1 MPISPPRAAVVS
13 LLSAAVAAAAAAAAC
28 GASAVA
34 LSSSISASLVL
45 HGLGG
50 AGAGG
55 DRIGVAEAFA
65 FPHAPSARYRTSR
78 PTSTTRTG
86 GVTGTS
92 LVGGPSSP
100 LFGGFGDGAAAA
112 AAAVHRRHG
121 KAISVPVD
129 AQHEGVGLRAASASD
144 DAGGNEID
152 VTIGQPIINGDAD
165 VTSTSTSTD
174 DEKEE
179 KEEDGEPPQ
188 PLVLE
193 AVPPASHS
201 LETTAT
207 GPAGGPVTTLTVHLG
222 APGHPDPIV
231 LQTGRVGR
239 QAAGAVTLTRGDT
252 VLYATAARDSR
263 PKDNIDFLPL
273 SVDHQE
279 RFSSAG
285 LTSGSYNKRDG
296 RVS

>member
-1 MPISPPRAAVVS
+1 M
-13 LLSAAVAAAAAAAAC
+13 
-28 GASAVA
+28 
-34 LSSSISASLVL
+34 
-45 HGLGG
+45 
-50 AGAGG
+50 
-55 DRIGVAEAFA
+55 
-65 FPHAPSARYRTSR
+65 
-78 PTSTTRTG
+78 
-86 GVTGTS
+86 
-92 LVGGPSSP
+92 
-100 LFGGFGDGAAAA
+100 FGGFGD
-112 AAAVHRRHG
+112 G

-152 VTIGQPIINGDAD
+152 VTIGQPIINGDD
-165 VTSTSTSTD
+165 D
-174 DEKEE
+174 DEKKVEE
-179 KEEDGEPPQ
+179 EEPPQ

>member
-1 MPISPPRAAVVS
+1 M
-13 LLSAAVAAAAAAAAC
+13 
-28 GASAVA
+28 
-34 LSSSISASLVL
+34 
-45 HGLGG
+45 
-50 AGAGG
+50 
-55 DRIGVAEAFA
+55 
-65 FPHAPSARYRTSR
+65 
-78 PTSTTRTG
+78 
-86 GVTGTS
+86 TGTS

-100 LFGGFGDGAAAA
+100 LFGGFGGGAA

-165 VTSTSTSTD
+165 VTSSSSTD
-174 DEKEE
+174 DDDDEE
-179 KEEDGEPPQ
+179 KEEEEEEEEPPQ

-273 SVDHQE
+273 SVEHQE

>member
-1 MPISPPRAAVVS
+1 M
-13 LLSAAVAAAAAAAAC
+13 
-28 GASAVA
+28 
-34 LSSSISASLVL
+34 
-45 HGLGG
+45 
-50 AGAGG
+50 
-55 DRIGVAEAFA
+55 
-65 FPHAPSARYRTSR
+65 
-78 PTSTTRTG
+78 
-86 GVTGTS
+86 
-92 LVGGPSSP
+92 
-100 LFGGFGDGAAAA
+100 FGGFGDGAAAAAA

-165 VTSTSTSTD
+165 VTSSSSTD
-174 DEKEE
+174 DDDEKKEKEE
-179 KEEDGEPPQ
+179 EPPQ

-201 LETTAT
+201 LEATAT
-207 GPAGGPVTTLTVHLG
+207 GPAGGPVATLTVHLG

-273 SVDHQE
+273 SVEHQE

>member
-1 MPISPPRAAVVS
+1 M
-13 LLSAAVAAAAAAAAC
+13 
-28 GASAVA
+28 
-34 LSSSISASLVL
+34 
-45 HGLGG
+45 
-50 AGAGG
+50 
-55 DRIGVAEAFA
+55 
-65 FPHAPSARYRTSR
+65 
-78 PTSTTRTG
+78 
-86 GVTGTS
+86 TGTS

-100 LFGGFGDGAAAA
+100 LFGGFGGGAAAAA

-165 VTSTSTSTD
+165 VTSSSSTD
-174 DEKEE
+174 DDDDEE
-179 KEEDGEPPQ
+179 KEEEEEEEEPPQ

>member
-1 MPISPPRAAVVS
+1 M
-13 LLSAAVAAAAAAAAC
+13 
-28 GASAVA
+28 
-34 LSSSISASLVL
+34 
-45 HGLGG
+45 
-50 AGAGG
+50 
-55 DRIGVAEAFA
+55 
-65 FPHAPSARYRTSR
+65 
-78 PTSTTRTG
+78 
-86 GVTGTS
+86 
-92 LVGGPSSP
+92 
-100 LFGGFGDGAAAA
+100 FGGFGDGAAAAA

-144 DAGGNEID
+144 DDGGNEID

-165 VTSTSTSTD
+165 VTSTSTSTSSSTDDD
-174 DEKEE
+174 DEK
-179 KEEDGEPPQ
+179 KEEEGGPPQ